1 MAKYRVNT
9 DGPANVPDV
18 HLHLKPGADH
28 QQYLPDD
35 VDEEQLHH
43 HDEHGPLR
51 HQDQQVDGFTQCKVG
66 WVRHLSIRMKLIG
79 KPIQSTNVLNFKKFR
94 YFTSKLKLP
103 IPCHRVFQAKL
114 PSSMYRSFK

>member
-43 HDEHGPLR
+43 HDEQGPLR
-51 HQDQQVDGFTQCKVG
+51 HRDQQNEINWQTNTTYKCVQ
-66 WVRHLSIRMKLIG
+66 
-79 KPIQSTNVLNFKKFR
+79 IQK
-94 YFTSKLKLP
+94 
-103 IPCHRVFQAKL
+103 I
-114 PSSMYRSFK
+114 

>member
-51 HQDQQVDGFTQCKVG
+51 HQDQQVGGFTQCKVG
-66 WVRHLSIRMKLIG
+66 WVRHLSIRMRLANQYNLKICYISKNLE
-79 KPIQSTNVLNFKKFR
+79 
-94 YFTSKLKLP
+94 TSP
-103 IPCHRVFQAKL
+103 Q
-114 PSSMYRSFK
+114 Y